1 MSIKSLTIYCSSSDL
16 LTEDYYNLAE
26 KVGNYLA
33 KKSIRIIYGGGK
45 TGLMGKISKSSTDM
59 GGKVIGIIPKI
70 LVNKE
75 NINNKTT
82 KTIIVD
88 NMSIRKEKLFN
99 MGDAYL
105 ILPGGSGTMEEATE
119 IISWKIL
126 GIHKKDIIL
135 FNFNNFWSPL
145 IEMYEKAKT
154 HNFGNKNIQNIC
166 IHVRTFKEFKKK
178 FPK

>member
-75 NINNKTT
+75 IK
-82 KTIIVD
+82 
-88 NMSIRKEKLFN
+88 
-99 MGDAYL
+99 
-105 ILPGGSGTMEEATE
+105 
-119 IISWKIL
+119 
-126 GIHKKDIIL
+126 
-135 FNFNNFWSPL
+135 
-145 IEMYEKAKT
+145 
-154 HNFGNKNIQNIC
+154 Q
-166 IHVRTFKEFKKK
+166 
-178 FPK
+178 